1 MSFKKKNLSKND
13 PGKTEKVNLD
23 DFELCIL
30 FLNPFI

>member
-1 MSFKKKNLSKND
+1 MSFKKKKNLSKKD

-30 FLNPFI
+30 F